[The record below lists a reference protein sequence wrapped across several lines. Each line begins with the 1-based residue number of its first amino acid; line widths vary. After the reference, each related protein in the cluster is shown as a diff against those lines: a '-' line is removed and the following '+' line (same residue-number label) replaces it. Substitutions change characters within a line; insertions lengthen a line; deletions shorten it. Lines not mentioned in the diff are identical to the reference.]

1 MAALVAKAIHHDGSA
16 LGAQE
21 TFLMGTARG
30 GELLRLPVGRI
41 APDYAADLVVIDLQA
56 LSVQP
61 AATAPQQIVYS
72 MQPEAIQ
79 RVIVNG
85 ETIVEGG
92 RLFRADEHDIVARI
106 GEVTGSWESAPV
118 TTR

>member
-1 MAALVAKAIHHDGSA
+1 MAALLAKAAGTDGSA
-16 LGAQE
+16 LGAEE

-30 GELLRLPVGRI
+30 GEVLRLPVGRI

-56 LSVQP
+56 LSMQP
-61 AATAPQQIVYS
+61 VVTAPQQIVYS

-79 RVIVNG
+79 RVVVNG

-92 RLFRADEHDIVARI
+92 RLVRTDERDIVARV
-106 GEVTGSWESAPV
+106 GEITGSWESAPV